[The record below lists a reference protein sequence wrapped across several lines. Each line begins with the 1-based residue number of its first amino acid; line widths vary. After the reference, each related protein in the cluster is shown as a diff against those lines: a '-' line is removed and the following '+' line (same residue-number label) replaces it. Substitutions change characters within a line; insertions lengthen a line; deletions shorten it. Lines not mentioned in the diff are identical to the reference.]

1 MRASQVEP
9 ERGEESKHENH
20 ERDKDKG
27 GRVLYANLNSKDGYK
42 LSTSFTVLTLINI
55 AFGIS
60 WSIWPLDMQTIEKN
74 RRKWSTFCVPISDC
88 GKSFGVVLIFYAI
101 FQVLAYAAISLQQ
114 NRKQAPNLGVF
125 LLYLS
130 FLAYCIVVI
139 LTIIMGIVILHTETG
154 KFCGYESPPFKKEAE
169 NFFWAT
175 CVALIPLLLILRFQ
189 YRAVRS
195 MIQDCKLH
203 RLLSAAESKGKDDDE
218 NANFDS
224 IENPKPYDS

>member
-1 MRASQVEP
+1 MQTSRIEP
-9 ERGEESKHENH
+9 ERGEISKHENH
-20 ERDKDKG
+20 ERYGGKG
-27 GRVLYANLNSKDGYK
+27 GSVLYANLNSKDGYK

-60 WSIWPLDMQTIEKN
+60 WSIWPLDMQNIEED
-74 RRKWSTFCVPISDC
+74 RREWSSFCVPISDC
-88 GKSFGVVLIFYAI
+88 GKSFGAVLILYAI
-101 FQVLAYAAISLQQ
+101 FQVLAYAAVSLQQ
-114 NRKQAPNLGVF
+114 NRKQAPNLAVF

-130 FLAYCIVVI
+130 VLSYCIVVI

-195 MIQDCKLH
+195 MLQDCKLH
-203 RLLSAAESKGKDDDE
+203 HLLSLTESKSKDDDDSTT
-218 NANFDS
+218 FDS
-224 IENPKPYDS
+224 IENPKPNDS